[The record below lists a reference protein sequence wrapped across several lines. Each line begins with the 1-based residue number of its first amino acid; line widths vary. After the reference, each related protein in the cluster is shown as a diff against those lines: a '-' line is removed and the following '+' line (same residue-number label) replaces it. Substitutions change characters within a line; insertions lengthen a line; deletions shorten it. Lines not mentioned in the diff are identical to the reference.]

1 MNQYHGRPAVSI
13 TLFSIHWSYE
23 FAISLWFALFGIA
36 LMLPAAPAHAQNEIN
51 RQIYAIPAGTLKS
64 VLVSFG
70 QVSGAMI
77 SYTESEIAGKRSS
90 GVNGSFTV
98 PEALNVLLAGT
109 GLEASKRVEGGFTLR
124 PQASAITGQTLPL
137 MTVSTSADTLKQ
149 GTAEEGYRVSNISG
163 AGPWGER
170 SLQDTPYSMS
180 IVPSDL
186 IQNAFITDMDQIAR
200 VNPVV
205 QLNRS
210 SNYDDTQFPIIRGFS
225 NFALIMDGMRLSTAP
240 QGISLEDVERIEV
253 LSGTS
258 GFLYGSGNVG
268 GVVNY
273 VLKRPTAERLT
284 RLTLGNYGG
293 EQYFG
298 HLDLGGPIDSRG
310 IVRYRLNAV
319 YQDGDTAVRDQKRKK
334 SLISGAIDWNVTH
347 NFLLQLEGSHR
358 TYYMNS
364 PTMRFDFRDSGLLP
378 KPFDSRESYTPKW
391 NYVDNKT
398 DRASLKASWR
408 INDIFGLRTAYMYKQ
423 HEFSFSQTYGR
434 INPDGFTYRAWSYE
448 ETAPSKR
455 VNHGVYAYLDADFK
469 TGPIGHKV
477 TLGASGDIYNN
488 YQPEILSVNNLW
500 DYPPPPQATL
510 EELKHKTLI
519 KPDWDLFPGKERYKS
534 ARTTSRNII
543 IGDNITINEKWSILA
558 GVNYTTLGSFSYNVN
573 GDRTAKYEESAWT
586 PTASLIFKPI
596 KNLTTY
602 ASYMEAL
609 QNGVI
614 VGNNYTNAGEVLPP
628 LVSNQYEVGAK
639 YDWNNRFLL
648 TGALFRIEKANQYSD
663 NGQPLPTYVQD
674 GRQVHQGVELTLT
687 GKVTNN
693 LTLMGGGTLID
704 PKVKK
709 SNNPA
714 LEGKKPTNV
723 ASVSAKMYAEY
734 AIPSLEGLVV
744 TGGVYYTGERY
755 ADTANTAG
763 AKAAAYTLFDV
774 GGRYTTRLLNNLL
787 VLRLNVANLTNK
799 NYWVAEDISGAMLGI
814 PRTFSFSASMTF

>member
-1 MNQYHGRPAVSI
+1 MNLHHHRS
-13 TLFSIHWSYE
+13 TLFPVCKSYA
-23 FAISLWFALFGIA
+23 FITRLVFFILGTALILSAI
-36 LMLPAAPAHAQNEIN
+36 PVQAQSEAG
-51 RQIYAIPAGTLKS
+51 RQTYAIPAGTLKS

-70 QVSGAMI
+70 QANGVMI

-98 PEALNVLLAGT
+98 PEALNILLTDT

-124 PQASAITGQTLPL
+124 PQTPAITGQTLPL

-186 IQNAFITDMDQIAR
+186 IENTFITDMDQIAR
-200 VNPVV
+200 VNPII

-210 SNYDDTQFPIIRGFS
+210 SGHDDNQFPVIRGFS
-225 NFALIMDGMRLSTAP
+225 NFALIMDGMRLSAAP
-240 QGISLEDVERIEV
+240 QGISLEEVERVEV

-298 HLDLGGPIDSRG
+298 HLDLGGPIDARG
-310 IVRYRLNAV
+310 TFRYRLNAV
-319 YQDGDTAVRDQKRKK
+319 YQDGDTSVRDQKRKK
-334 SLISGAIDWNVTH
+334 SLISGAIDWNVTPD
-347 NFLLQLEGSHR
+347 FLLQLEGSRR
-358 TYYMNS
+358 TNRTNS
-364 PTMRFDFRDSGLLP
+364 TTMAFRFSGIGRLP
-378 KPFDSRESYTPKW
+378 KAFDSRESYTPKW
-391 NYVDNKT
+391 NNVDSET

-408 INDIFGLRTAYMYKQ
+408 INDIFGLRTAYMYKR
-423 HEFSFSQTYGR
+423 HEFSLITTFADINSDGVTY
-434 INPDGFTYRAWSYE
+434 TAWSREY
-448 ETAPSKR
+448 TAPTER
-455 VNHGVYAYLDADFK
+455 IDHGAYAYLDADFQ

-477 TLGASGDIYNN
+477 TLGASGDIYDN
-488 YQPEILSVNNLW
+488 YGPEIGQAMNFRDN
-500 DYPPPPQATL
+500 PPQVTL
-510 EELKHKTLI
+510 DELKHKAI
-519 KPDWDLFPGKERYKS
+519 SKPDWDLFPGKERYKS

-543 IGDNITINEKWSILA
+543 IGDSITINKQWSILA

-573 GDRTAKYEESAWT
+573 GNRTSKYEKSAWT
-586 PTASLIFKPI
+586 PTASLIYKPLE
-596 KNLTTY
+596 NLTTY
-602 ASYMEAL
+602 ATYMEAL

-614 VGNNYTNAGEVLPP
+614 VGNNFTNAGEVLPP

-648 TGALFRIEKANQYSD
+648 TSALFRIERANQYSD
-663 NGQPLPTYVQD
+663 NAQPLPTFVQD
-674 GRQVHQGVELTLT
+674 GRQVHQGIELTLT

-714 LEGKKPTNV
+714 LEGKKSVNV
-723 ASVSAKMYAEY
+723 APVSAKIYAEY
-734 AIPSLEGLVV
+734 VIPSLEGLVL

-755 ADTANTAG
+755 ADAANTA
-763 AKAAAYTLFDV
+763 KAADYTLFDV
-774 GGRYTTRLLNNLL
+774 GGSIRH
-787 VLRLNVANLTNK
+787 ACS
-799 NYWVAEDISGAMLGI
+799 II
-814 PRTFSFSASMTF
+814 C

>member
-70 QVSGAMI
+70 QMSGVMI
-77 SYTESEIAGKRSS
+77 SYTESEIADKRSS

-124 PQASAITGQTLPL
+124 PQAPAITGQTLPL
-137 MTVSTSADTLKQ
+137 MTVSATADTLKQ

-186 IQNAFITDMDQIAR
+186 IQNAFITDMDQIAK

-210 SNYDDTQFPIIRGFS
+210 SGHDDTQFPVIRGFS
-225 NFALIMDGMRLSTAP
+225 NFALIMDGMRLSAP
-240 QGISLEDVERIEV
+240 VQGISLEEVERVGV

-298 HLDLGGPIDSRG
+298 HLDLGGPIDARG
-310 IVRYRLNAV
+310 AFRYRLNAV
-319 YQDGDTAVRDQKRKK
+319 YQDGDTSVRDQKRKK

-347 NFLLQLEGSHR
+347 NFLLQLEGSRR
-358 TYYMNS
+358 TNRTNS
-364 PTMRFDFRDSGLLP
+364 TTMAFRFSGIGRLP
-378 KPFDSRESYTPKW
+378 KAFDSRESYTPKW
-391 NYVDNKT
+391 NNVDSET

-408 INDIFGLRTAYMYKQ
+408 INDIFGLRTAYMYKR
-423 HEFSFSQTYGR
+423 HEFSLTTTFAD
-434 INPDGFTYRAWSYE
+434 INPDGITYEAWSREY
-448 ETAPSKR
+448 TAPNER
-455 VNHGVYAYLDADFK
+455 INHGVYAYLDADFHI
-469 TGPIGHKV
+469 GPIGHKV
-477 TLGASGDIYNN
+477 TLGASGDIYDH
-488 YQPEILSVNNLW
+488 YQSETDQAANW
-500 DYPPPPQATL
+500 DNPPLVTL
-510 EELKHKTLI
+510 DELKHKILM

-534 ARTTSRNII
+534 ARTTSRNIM
-543 IGDNITINEKWSILA
+543 IGDNIIINKQWSILG
-558 GVNYTTLGSFSYNVN
+558 GVNYTTLGSFRYAVDGN
-573 GDRTAKYEESAWT
+573 RTSKYEKSAWT
-586 PTASLIFKPI
+586 PTASLIYKPLES
-596 KNLTTY
+596 LTTY
-602 ASYMEAL
+602 ATYMEAL

-614 VGNNYTNAGEVLPP
+614 VGNNFTNAGEVLPP

-648 TGALFRIEKANQYSD
+648 TSALFRIERANQYSD
-663 NGQPLPTYVQD
+663 NAQPLPTYVQD
-674 GRQVHQGVELTLT
+674 GLQVHQGVELTLT

-693 LTLMGGGTLID
+693 LTLMGGGTLMD

-709 SNNPA
+709 SNNSA
-714 LEGKKPTNV
+714 LEGKKSVNV
-723 ASVSAKMYAEY
+723 APVSAKIYAEY
-734 AIPSLEGLVV
+734 AIPSLEGLVL

-755 ADTANTAG
+755 ADAANTT
-763 AKAAAYTLFDV
+763 KASDYTLFDV
-774 GGRYTTRLLNNLL
+774 GGRYTTRMLNNLL
-787 VLRLNVANLTNK
+787 VLRFNVANLTNK
-799 NYWVAEDISGAMLGI
+799 NYWIAESITGATLGI

>member
-1 MNQYHGRPAVSI
+1 MNLHHHCF
-13 TLFSIHWSYE
+13 TLFPICKSYTLITRLV
-23 FAISLWFALFGIA
+23 FFILGTVLILSAI
-36 LMLPAAPAHAQNEIN
+36 PVQAQNEAG
-51 RQIYAIPAGTLKS
+51 RQTYVIPAGALKN

-70 QVSGAMI
+70 QANGIMI
-77 SYTESEIAGKRSS
+77 AYTESEIAGKRSP

-98 PEALNVLLAGT
+98 PQALNALLAGT

-124 PQASAITGQTLPL
+124 PQTPAITGQTLPL
-137 MTVSTSADTLKQ
+137 MTVSTSTDSLEQ
-149 GTAEEGYRVSNISG
+149 GTAEEGYRVSEISG
-163 AGPWGER
+163 AGPWGKR

-186 IQNAFITDMDQIAR
+186 IENTFITDMDQIAKI
-200 VNPVV
+200 NPVV

-210 SNYDDTQFPIIRGFS
+210 SSFDDTQFPIIRGFS
-225 NFALIMDGMRLSTAP
+225 NFALIMDGMRLSAAP
-240 QGISLEDVERIEV
+240 QGISLEDVERVEV

-284 RLTLGNYGG
+284 KLTLGNYGG
-293 EQYFG
+293 QQYFG

-310 IVRYRLNAV
+310 AVRYRLNAV
-319 YQDGDTAVRDQKRKK
+319 YQDGDTSVRDQKRKK
-334 SLISGAIDWNVTH
+334 SLISGAIDWNVTP
-347 NFLLQLEGSHR
+347 NFLLQLEGSR
-358 TYYMNS
+358 RDYQMNS
-364 PTMRFDFRDSGLLP
+364 TTMSFDFRAANLIP
-378 KPFDSRESYTPKW
+378 KAFDSRESYTPKW

-398 DRASLKASWR
+398 DRASLKASWK

-423 HEFSFSQTYGR
+423 HEFSFNTTFAR
-434 INPDGFTYRAWSYE
+434 INRDGTTYSAWSREYTTPNE
-448 ETAPSKR
+448 R
-455 VNHGVYAYLDADFK
+455 INHGVYAYLDADFH
-469 TGPIGHKV
+469 TGTIGHKV
-477 TLGASGDIYNN
+477 TVGASGDIYDN
-488 YQPEILSVNNLW
+488 YRPEIDQVDDFDNA
-500 DYPPPPQATL
+500 PQVML
-510 EELKHKTLI
+510 DELKHKTLV
-519 KPDWDLFPGKERYKS
+519 KPDWDLFPGKKRYKS

-543 IGDNITINEKWSILA
+543 IGDSITINKQWSILA

-573 GDRTAKYEESAWT
+573 GNRTAKYEESAWT

-596 KNLTTY
+596 ESVTTY
-602 ASYMEAL
+602 ATYMEAL

-614 VGNNYTNAGEVLPP
+614 VGNNFTNAGEVLPP

-663 NGQPLPTYVQD
+663 NTIPLPTYVQD
-674 GRQVHQGVELTLT
+674 GLQVHQGIELTLT

-693 LTLMGGGTLID
+693 LTIIGGGTLMD

-714 LEGKKPTNV
+714 LEDKKPTNV
-723 ASVSAKMYAEY
+723 ASVSAKIYAEY
-734 AIPSLEGLVV
+734 AIPSMEGLVL

-755 ADTANTAG
+755 ANVANTT
-763 AKAAAYTLFDV
+763 KVSDYTLFDV
-774 GGRYTTRLLNNLL
+774 GGRYTTRMFNNLL
-787 VLRLNVANLTNK
+787 ILRLNVANLTNK
-799 NYWVAEDISGAMLGI
+799 NYWAVADLANANLGI
-814 PRTFSFSASMTF
+814 PRTFSFSASMMF